1 MKYATRVK
9 DAAENIAEITKQEI
23 FKHMKN
29 HKYSF
34 CDYLDD
40 EYKRKIMDF
49 SENVGIR
56 ITDENLE
63 CVVCDYMLSNLEE
76 MDEDVKQELVAKL
89 DDFDFAMHKLQKEM
103 RFEPVVYENLIPF
116 EERLKKMEE
125 KFRR

>member
-1 MKYATRVK
+1 MKYATRAK

-34 CDYLDD
+34 CDCLDD

-63 CVVCDYMLSNLEE
+63 SVVCDYMLSNLEE
-76 MDEDVKQELVAKL
+76 MD
-89 DDFDFAMHKLQKEM
+89 
-103 RFEPVVYENLIPF
+103 
-116 EERLKKMEE
+116 
-125 KFRR
+125 